1 MRARQ
6 VTISLCKGVRR
17 SSALVLPQPEPEGH
31 ALHSSNV
38 RMLPVNRASELKSI
52 SMKSLQA
59 VVASLALLAV
69 GAPGIGGVVFAHDE
83 EDFPPRRSG
92 LSGWLPTG
100 LSTRVSTPVTSSAVS
115 GLGYENHAASHGLDD
130 AGPFYAGMHEGE
142 HVGYDQGFRA
152 GTRKFHRRHH
162 HDDDDDRVINVGNE
176 SPRFCNRS
184 QHLNHPFI

>member
-1 MRARQ
+1 
-6 VTISLCKGVRR
+6 
-17 SSALVLPQPEPEGH
+17 
-31 ALHSSNV
+31 
-38 RMLPVNRASELKSI
+38 
-52 SMKSLQA
+52 MKSLQA

-83 EDFPPRRSG
+83 EDFRPG
-92 LSGWLPTG
+92 GQDYQAG
-100 LSTRVSTPVTSSAVS
+100 YQQGYQHGYQHGYYAAVS

-162 HDDDDDRVINVGNE
+162 HDDDDDG
-176 SPRFCNRS
+176 
-184 QHLNHPFI
+184 